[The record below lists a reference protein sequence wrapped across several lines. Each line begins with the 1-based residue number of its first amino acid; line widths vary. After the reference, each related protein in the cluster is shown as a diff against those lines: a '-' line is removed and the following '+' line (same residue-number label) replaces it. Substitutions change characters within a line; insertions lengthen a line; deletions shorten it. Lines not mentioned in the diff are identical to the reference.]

1 MKKATIFI
9 NNEIAGVYGK
19 YPKQTEEDFL
29 TQVKRTEAACIR
41 EAYRET
47 NNVKSYVKIEEI

>member
-19 YPKQTEEDFL
+19 YPKQTEEEFIIE
-29 TQVKRTEAACIR
+29 VKRTEAACIR
-41 EAYRET
+41 EAYRDT
-47 NNVKSYVKIEEI
+47 NNVKSHVKIETL